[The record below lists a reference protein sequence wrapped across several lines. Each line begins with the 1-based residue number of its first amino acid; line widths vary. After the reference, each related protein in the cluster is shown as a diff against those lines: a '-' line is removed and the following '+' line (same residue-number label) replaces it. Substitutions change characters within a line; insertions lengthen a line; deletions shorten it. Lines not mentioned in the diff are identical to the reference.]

1 MTDPAQVTEP
11 VSWWQ
16 GALGGG
22 TLVAFIAGLFGWLT
36 KRTEVSAQVEVAQ
49 VQAQTSREADV
60 TGQHRIAT
68 EAAAQVEVAHTQA
81 ETQAE
86 GLAADMLRDER
97 EGHNDCREE
106 VRELRAELTTFAVAL
121 AKCEGQH
128 EHATQMITWLEEQ
141 LKKLSPETARRAAST
156 RPRPPTPPNG
166 TDIVRPVARKDTRR
180 EEPPLRQPTP
190 ANGIDVARIPVA
202 RRDPRREP

>member
-68 EAAAQVEVAHTQA
+68 EAAAQVELAHTQA

-86 GLAADMLRDER
+86 ALAADMLKDERDE
-97 EGHNDCREE
+97 HKSCREL
-106 VRELRAELTTFAVAL
+106 VREQAIEIANLRVEIAECRKDHEYRDRMDAWVRESAVT
-121 AKCEGQH
+121 KPG
-128 EHATQMITWLEEQ
+128 
-141 LKKLSPETARRAAST
+141 SPPPPPPRV
-156 RPRPPTPPNG
+156 RPPTPANG
-166 TDIVRPVARKDTRR
+166 TDIVRPVARKD
-180 EEPPLRQPTP
+180 P
-190 ANGIDVARIPVA
+190 
-202 RRDPRREP
+202 RRDP